1 MLRKLCKYEF
11 RSISRTLIP
20 IYIAVIAVSI
30 IAAISIGI
38 NIDYGEY
45 DGSKNLFVT
54 VTMGESP
61 FAYQLQQIFTVVM
74 SLTYFAVMVA
84 LFVLTVVVI
93 LQRFYKGLLCDEG
106 YLMFTLPVKPW
117 QLITSKG
124 ITAFV
129 MSILSGIVS
138 CISIFIMLLGSTKYP
153 LQMLAEF
160 FSFRNWSILFTQ
172 LNNDVPMWGLYLFEF
187 IILVIVGSLSSLYQI
202 YASMAI
208 GHLAKKHRIM
218 MSVVA
223 YIVISMILS
232 FIGGFFGVFS
242 IFAIENMAYTSANAG
257 EVFLNSFLIF
267 SIIISIIQL
276 AAFFVITE
284 RILSKKLNL
293 E

>member
-1 MLRKLCKYEF
+1 MIKKLCKYEF
-11 RSISRTLIP
+11 RSIGRTLIP

-30 IAAISIGI
+30 ITAISIAMNVNYANI
-38 NIDYGEY
+38 NYSSNSVQWAIEMNVPY
-45 DGSKNLFVT
+45 K
-54 VTMGESP
+54 
-61 FAYQLQQIFTVVM
+61 LQQVFTFVM

-84 LFVLTVVVI
+84 LFVLTFVII

-129 MSILSGIVS
+129 ISILSGIVS
-138 CISIFIMLLGSTKYP
+138 CISIFIMMIGVAEDRWTLLA
-153 LQMLAEF
+153 QM
-160 FSFRNWSILFTQ
+160 FSFKNWSMFFIR
-172 LNNDVPMWGLYLFEF
+172 LNEVIPLWGLYALE
-187 IILVIVGSLSSLYQI
+187 IIVYIIVGSLASLYQV

-208 GHLAKKHRIM
+208 GHLAKKNRIL

-232 FIGGFFGVFS
+232 FIGGIFGVFS
-242 IFAIENMAYTSANAG
+242 AFTMQNLIYINAG
-257 EVFLNSFLIF
+257 EAFLHALLIF
-267 SIIISIIQL
+267 SIIISIIECVV
-276 AAFFVITE
+276 FFVITE

>member
-1 MLRKLCKYEF
+1 MIKKLCKYEF
-11 RSISRTLIP
+11 RSIGRTLIP

-30 IAAISIGI
+30 ITSFTMGI
-38 NIDYGEY
+38 NIEY
-45 DGSKNLFVT
+45 NRNYNNILDGGVNLV
-54 VTMGESP
+54 
-61 FAYQLQQIFTVVM
+61 YQLQGIFTVVM
-74 SLTYFAVMVA
+74 SLAYFAVMVA
-84 LFVLTVVVI
+84 LFVLTFVII

-129 MSILSGIVS
+129 ISILSGIVS
-138 CISIFIMLLGSTKYP
+138 CISIFIMMIGVAEDRWTLLA
-153 LQMLAEF
+153 QM
-160 FSFRNWSILFTQ
+160 FSFKNWSMFFIR
-172 LNNDVPMWGLYLFEF
+172 LNEVVPMWGIYLFEF
-187 IILVIVGSLSSLYQI
+187 IILVIVSSLASLYQV

-208 GHLAKKHRIM
+208 GHLAKKNRIL

-232 FIGGFFGVFS
+232 FIGGIFGVFS
-242 IFAIENMAYTSANAG
+242 AFTMQNLIYINAG
-257 EVFLNSFLIF
+257 EAFLHALLIF
-267 SIIISIIQL
+267 SIIISIIEFVV
-276 AAFFVITE
+276 FFVITE

>member
-1 MLRKLCKYEF
+1 MIKKLCKYEF
-11 RSISRTLIP
+11 RSIGRTLIP

-30 IAAISIGI
+30 ITAISIAMNVNYANI
-38 NIDYGEY
+38 NYSSNSVQWAIEMNVPY
-45 DGSKNLFVT
+45 K
-54 VTMGESP
+54 
-61 FAYQLQQIFTVVM
+61 LQQVFTFVM

-84 LFVLTVVVI
+84 LFVLTFVII

-129 MSILSGIVS
+129 ISILSGIVS
-138 CISIFIMLLGSTKYP
+138 CISIFIMMIGVAEDRWTLLA
-153 LQMLAEF
+153 QM
-160 FSFRNWSILFTQ
+160 FSFKNWSMFFTR
-172 LNNDVPMWGLYLFEF
+172 LNEVVPMWGIYLFEF
-187 IILVIVGSLSSLYQI
+187 IILVIVSSLASLYQI

-208 GHLAKKHRIM
+208 GHLSKKNRIL

-223 YIVISMILS
+223 YIAISMILS
-232 FIGGFFGVFS
+232 FVGGIFGVFS
-242 IFAIENMAYTSANAG
+242 VLTIQNSIYYINAG
-257 EVFLNSFLIF
+257 EVFLHALLIF
-267 SIIISIIQL
+267 SIIISIIEFVV
-276 AAFFVITE
+276 FFVITE

>member
-1 MLRKLCKYEF
+1 MIKKLCKYEF
-11 RSISRTLIP
+11 RSIGRTLIP

-30 IAAISIGI
+30 ITAISIAMNVNYANI
-38 NIDYGEY
+38 NYSSNSVQWAIEMNVPY
-45 DGSKNLFVT
+45 K
-54 VTMGESP
+54 
-61 FAYQLQQIFTVVM
+61 LQQVFTFVM

-84 LFVLTVVVI
+84 LFVLTFVII

-129 MSILSGIVS
+129 ISILSGIVS
-138 CISIFIMLLGSTKYP
+138 CISIFIMMIGVAEDRWTLLA
-153 LQMLAEF
+153 QM
-160 FSFRNWSILFTQ
+160 FSFKNWSMFFIR
-172 LNNDVPMWGLYLFEF
+172 LNEVVPMWGIYLFEF
-187 IILVIVGSLSSLYQI
+187 IILVIVSSLASLYQV

-208 GHLAKKHRIM
+208 GHLAKKNRIL

-232 FIGGFFGVFS
+232 FIGGIFGVFS
-242 IFAIENMAYTSANAG
+242 AFTMQNLIYINAG
-257 EVFLNSFLIF
+257 EAFLHALLIF
-267 SIIISIIQL
+267 SIIISIIECVV
-276 AAFFVITE
+276 FFVITE

>member
-1 MLRKLCKYEF
+1 MLKKLCKYEF
-11 RSISRTLIP
+11 RSIGRTLIP

-30 IAAISIGI
+30 ITSFTMGI
-38 NIDYGEY
+38 NIEY
-45 DGSKNLFVT
+45 NRNYNNILDNGVNLV
-54 VTMGESP
+54 
-61 FAYQLQQIFTVVM
+61 YQLQGIFTVVM
-74 SLTYFAVMVA
+74 SLAYFAVMVA
-84 LFVLTVVVI
+84 LFVLTFVII

-129 MSILSGIVS
+129 ISILSGIVS
-138 CISIFIMLLGSTKYP
+138 CISIFIMMIGVAEDRWTLLA
-153 LQMLAEF
+153 QM
-160 FSFRNWSILFTQ
+160 FSFKNWSMFFIR
-172 LNNDVPMWGLYLFEF
+172 LNEVIPLWGLYALE
-187 IILVIVGSLSSLYQI
+187 IIVYIIVGSLASLYQV

-208 GHLAKKHRIM
+208 GHLAKKNRIL

-232 FIGGFFGVFS
+232 FIGGIFGVFS
-242 IFAIENMAYTSANAG
+242 AFTMQNLIYINAG
-257 EVFLNSFLIF
+257 EAFLHALLIF
-267 SIIISIIQL
+267 SIIISIIECVV
-276 AAFFVITE
+276 FFVITE

>member
-1 MLRKLCKYEF
+1 MLKKLCKYEF
-11 RSISRTLIP
+11 RSIGRTLIP

-30 IAAISIGI
+30 ITAISIAMNVNYANI
-38 NIDYGEY
+38 NYSSNSVQWAIEMNVPY
-45 DGSKNLFVT
+45 K
-54 VTMGESP
+54 
-61 FAYQLQQIFTVVM
+61 LQQVFTFVM

-84 LFVLTVVVI
+84 LFVLTFVII

-129 MSILSGIVS
+129 ISILSGIVS
-138 CISIFIMLLGSTKYP
+138 CISIFIMMIGVAEDRWTLLA
-153 LQMLAEF
+153 QM
-160 FSFRNWSILFTQ
+160 FSFKNWSMFFIR
-172 LNNDVPMWGLYLFEF
+172 LNEVVPMWGIYLFEF
-187 IILVIVGSLSSLYQI
+187 IILVIVSSLASLYQV

-208 GHLAKKHRIM
+208 GHLAKKNRIL

-232 FIGGFFGVFS
+232 FIGGIFGVFS
-242 IFAIENMAYTSANAG
+242 AFTMQNLIYINAG
-257 EVFLNSFLIF
+257 EAFLHALLIF
-267 SIIISIIQL
+267 SIIISIIECVV
-276 AAFFVITE
+276 FFVITE
-284 RILSKKLNL
+284 RILSKKLNI

>member
-1 MLRKLCKYEF
+1 MLKKLCKYEF
-11 RSISRTLIP
+11 RSIGRTLIP

-30 IAAISIGI
+30 ITAISIAMNVNYANI
-38 NIDYGEY
+38 NYSSNSVQWAIEMNVPY
-45 DGSKNLFVT
+45 K
-54 VTMGESP
+54 
-61 FAYQLQQIFTVVM
+61 LQQVFTFVM

-84 LFVLTVVVI
+84 LFVLTFVII

-129 MSILSGIVS
+129 ISILSGIVS
-138 CISIFIMLLGSTKYP
+138 CISIFIMMIGVAEDRWTLLA
-153 LQMLAEF
+153 QM
-160 FSFRNWSILFTQ
+160 FSFKNWSMFFIR
-172 LNNDVPMWGLYLFEF
+172 LNEVIPLWGLYALE
-187 IILVIVGSLSSLYQI
+187 IIVYIIVGSLASLYQV

-208 GHLAKKHRIM
+208 GHLAKKNRIL

-232 FIGGFFGVFS
+232 FIGGIFGVFS
-242 IFAIENMAYTSANAG
+242 AFTMQNLIYINAG
-257 EVFLNSFLIF
+257 EAFLHALLIF
-267 SIIISIIQL
+267 SIIISIIECVV
-276 AAFFVITE
+276 FFVITE

>member
-1 MLRKLCKYEF
+1 MLKKLCKYEF
-11 RSISRTLIP
+11 RSIGRTLIP

-30 IAAISIGI
+30 ITAISIAMNVNYANI
-38 NIDYGEY
+38 NYSSNSVQWAIEMNVPY
-45 DGSKNLFVT
+45 K
-54 VTMGESP
+54 
-61 FAYQLQQIFTVVM
+61 LQQVFTFVM

-84 LFVLTVVVI
+84 LFVLTFVII

-129 MSILSGIVS
+129 ISILSGIVS
-138 CISIFIMLLGSTKYP
+138 CISIFIMMIGVAEDRWTLLA
-153 LQMLAEF
+153 QM
-160 FSFRNWSILFTQ
+160 FSFKNWSMFFIR
-172 LNNDVPMWGLYLFEF
+172 LNEVVPMWGIYLFEF
-187 IILVIVGSLSSLYQI
+187 IILVIVSSLASLYQV

-208 GHLAKKHRIM
+208 GHLAKKNRIL

-232 FIGGFFGVFS
+232 FIGGIFGVFS
-242 IFAIENMAYTSANAG
+242 AFTMQNLIYINAG
-257 EVFLNSFLIF
+257 EAFLHALLIF
-267 SIIISIIQL
+267 SIIISIIEFVV
-276 AAFFVITE
+276 FFVITE

>member
-1 MLRKLCKYEF
+1 MIKKLCKYEF
-11 RSISRTLIP
+11 RSIGRTLIP

-30 IAAISIGI
+30 ITAISIAMNVNYANI
-38 NIDYGEY
+38 NYSSNSVQWAIEMNVPY
-45 DGSKNLFVT
+45 K
-54 VTMGESP
+54 
-61 FAYQLQQIFTVVM
+61 LQQVFTFVM

-84 LFVLTVVVI
+84 LFVLTFVII

-129 MSILSGIVS
+129 ISILSGIVS
-138 CISIFIMLLGSTKYP
+138 CISIFIMMIGVAEDRWTLLA
-153 LQMLAEF
+153 QM
-160 FSFRNWSILFTQ
+160 FSFKNWSMFFIR
-172 LNNDVPMWGLYLFEF
+172 LNEVIPLWGLYALE
-187 IILVIVGSLSSLYQI
+187 IIVYIIVGSLASLYQV

-208 GHLAKKHRIM
+208 GHLAKKNRIL

-232 FIGGFFGVFS
+232 FIGGIFVVFS
-242 IFAIENMAYTSANAG
+242 AFTMQNLIYINAG
-257 EVFLNSFLIF
+257 EAFLHALLIF
-267 SIIISIIQL
+267 SIIISIIECVV
-276 AAFFVITE
+276 FFVITE

>member
-1 MLRKLCKYEF
+1 MIKKLCKYEF
-11 RSISRTLIP
+11 RSIGRTLIP

-30 IAAISIGI
+30 ITAISIAMNVNYANI
-38 NIDYGEY
+38 NYSSNSVQWAIEMNVPY
-45 DGSKNLFVT
+45 K
-54 VTMGESP
+54 
-61 FAYQLQQIFTVVM
+61 LQQVFTFVM

-84 LFVLTVVVI
+84 LFVLTFVII

-129 MSILSGIVS
+129 ISILSGIVS
-138 CISIFIMLLGSTKYP
+138 CISIFIMMIGVAEDRWTLLA
-153 LQMLAEF
+153 QM
-160 FSFRNWSILFTQ
+160 FSFKNWSMFFIR
-172 LNNDVPMWGLYLFEF
+172 LNEVIPLWGLYALE
-187 IILVIVGSLSSLYQI
+187 IIVYIIVGSLASLYQV

-208 GHLAKKHRIM
+208 GHLAKKNRIL

-232 FIGGFFGVFS
+232 FIGGIFGVFS
-242 IFAIENMAYTSANAG
+242 AFTMQNLMYINAG
-257 EVFLNSFLIF
+257 EAFLHALLIF
-267 SIIISIIQL
+267 SIIISIIECVV
-276 AAFFVITE
+276 FFVITE

>member
-1 MLRKLCKYEF
+1 MIKKLCKYEF
-11 RSISRTLIP
+11 RSIGRTLIP

-30 IAAISIGI
+30 ITSFTMGI
-38 NIDYGEY
+38 NIEY
-45 DGSKNLFVT
+45 NRNYNNILDNGVNLV
-54 VTMGESP
+54 
-61 FAYQLQQIFTVVM
+61 YQLQGIFTVVM
-74 SLTYFAVMVA
+74 SLAYFAVMVA
-84 LFVLTVVVI
+84 LFVLTFVII

-129 MSILSGIVS
+129 ISILSGIVS
-138 CISIFIMLLGSTKYP
+138 CISIFIMMIGALPQPFKF
-153 LQMLAEF
+153 LAQF
-160 FSFRNWSILFTQ
+160 FSLENWSMFFTR
-172 LNNDVPMWGLYLFEF
+172 LNEVVPMWGIYLFEF
-187 IILVIVGSLSSLYQI
+187 IILVIVSSLASLYQV

-208 GHLAKKHRIM
+208 GHLAKKNRIL

-232 FIGGFFGVFS
+232 FIGGIFGVFS
-242 IFAIENMAYTSANAG
+242 AFTMQNLIYINAG
-257 EVFLNSFLIF
+257 EAFLHALLIF
-267 SIIISIIQL
+267 SIIISIIECVV
-276 AAFFVITE
+276 FFVITE

>member
-1 MLRKLCKYEF
+1 MLKKLCKYEF
-11 RSISRTLIP
+11 RSIGRTLIP

-30 IAAISIGI
+30 ITSFTMGI
-38 NIDYGEY
+38 NIEY
-45 DGSKNLFVT
+45 NRNYNNILDGGVNLV
-54 VTMGESP
+54 
-61 FAYQLQQIFTVVM
+61 YQLQGIFTVVM

-84 LFVLTVVVI
+84 LFVLTFVII

-129 MSILSGIVS
+129 ISILSGIVS
-138 CISIFIMLLGSTKYP
+138 CISIFIMMIGVAEDRWTLLA
-153 LQMLAEF
+153 QM
-160 FSFRNWSILFTQ
+160 FSFKNWSMFFIR
-172 LNNDVPMWGLYLFEF
+172 LNEVVPMWGIYLFEF
-187 IILVIVGSLSSLYQI
+187 IILVIVSSLASLYQV

-208 GHLAKKHRIM
+208 GHLAKKNRIL

-232 FIGGFFGVFS
+232 FIGGIFGVFS
-242 IFAIENMAYTSANAG
+242 AFTMQNLIYINAG
-257 EVFLNSFLIF
+257 EAFLHALLIF
-267 SIIISIIQL
+267 SIIISIIECVV
-276 AAFFVITE
+276 FFVITE

>member
-30 IAAISIGI
+30 IAAISIAM
-38 NIDYGEY
+38 NIDYANINYNGDSVQWAIEM
-45 DGSKNLFVT
+45 NLQ
-54 VTMGESP
+54 
-61 FAYQLQQIFTVVM
+61 YKLQQMFTVVM
-74 SLTYFAVMVA
+74 SLAYFAVMVA

-160 FSFRNWSILFTQ
+160 FSFRNWSIIFTQ
-172 LNNDVPMWGLYLFEF
+172 LNNAVPMWGLYVLEF
-187 IILVIVGSLSSLYQI
+187 IILVIVSSLAALYQI

-208 GHLAKKHRIM
+208 GHLAKKNRIL

-223 YIVISMILS
+223 YIAISMILS
-232 FIGGFFGVFS
+232 FIGGFLGVS
-242 IFAIENMAYTSANAG
+242 GIFLMEKVTYASAMELG
-257 EVFLNSFLIF
+257 EMFLQSLIIF
-267 SIIISIIQL
+267 SIIASIIQL

>member
-1 MLRKLCKYEF
+1 MIKKLCKYEF
-11 RSISRTLIP
+11 RSIGRTLIP

-30 IAAISIGI
+30 ITAISIAMNVNYANI
-38 NIDYGEY
+38 NYSSNSVQWAIEMNVPY
-45 DGSKNLFVT
+45 K
-54 VTMGESP
+54 
-61 FAYQLQQIFTVVM
+61 LQQVFTFVM

-84 LFVLTVVVI
+84 LFVLTFVII
-93 LQRFYKGLLCDEG
+93 LQRFYKGRLCDEG

-129 MSILSGIVS
+129 ISILSGIVS
-138 CISIFIMLLGSTKYP
+138 CISIFIMMIGVAEDRWTLLA
-153 LQMLAEF
+153 QM
-160 FSFRNWSILFTQ
+160 FSFKNWSMFFFR
-172 LNNDVPMWGLYLFEF
+172 LNEVIPLWGLYALE
-187 IILVIVGSLSSLYQI
+187 IIVYIIVGSLASLYQV

-208 GHLAKKHRIM
+208 GHLAKKNRIL

-232 FIGGFFGVFS
+232 FIGGIFGVFS
-242 IFAIENMAYTSANAG
+242 AFTMQNLIYINAG
-257 EVFLNSFLIF
+257 EAFLHALLIF
-267 SIIISIIQL
+267 SIIISIIECVV
-276 AAFFVITE
+276 FFVITE

>member
-1 MLRKLCKYEF
+1 MIKKLCKYEF
-11 RSISRTLIP
+11 RSIGRTLIP

-30 IAAISIGI
+30 ITAISIAMNVNYANI
-38 NIDYGEY
+38 NYSSNSVQWAIEMNVPY
-45 DGSKNLFVT
+45 K
-54 VTMGESP
+54 
-61 FAYQLQQIFTVVM
+61 LQQVFTFVM

-84 LFVLTVVVI
+84 LFVLTFVII

-129 MSILSGIVS
+129 ISILSGIVS
-138 CISIFIMLLGSTKYP
+138 CISIFIMMIGVAEDRWTLLA
-153 LQMLAEF
+153 QM
-160 FSFRNWSILFTQ
+160 FSFKNWSMFFIR
-172 LNNDVPMWGLYLFEF
+172 LNEVVPMWGIYLFEF
-187 IILVIVGSLSSLYQI
+187 IILVIVSSLASLYQV

-208 GHLAKKHRIM
+208 GHLAKKNRIL

-232 FIGGFFGVFS
+232 FIGGTFGVFS
-242 IFAIENMAYTSANAG
+242 AFTMQNLIYINAG
-257 EVFLNSFLIF
+257 EAFLHALLIF
-267 SIIISIIQL
+267 SIIISIIECVV
-276 AAFFVITE
+276 FFVITE

>member
-1 MLRKLCKYEF
+1 MLKKLCKYEF
-11 RSISRTLIP
+11 RSIGRTLIP

-30 IAAISIGI
+30 ITAISIAMNVNYANI
-38 NIDYGEY
+38 NYSSNSVQWAIEMNVPY
-45 DGSKNLFVT
+45 K
-54 VTMGESP
+54 
-61 FAYQLQQIFTVVM
+61 LQQVFTFVM

-84 LFVLTVVVI
+84 LFVLTFVII

-129 MSILSGIVS
+129 ISILSGIVS
-138 CISIFIMLLGSTKYP
+138 CISIFIMMIGVAEDRWTLLA
-153 LQMLAEF
+153 QM
-160 FSFRNWSILFTQ
+160 FSFKNWSMFFIR
-172 LNNDVPMWGLYLFEF
+172 LNEVIPMWGIYLFEF
-187 IILVIVGSLSSLYQI
+187 IILVIVSSLASLYQV

-208 GHLAKKHRIM
+208 GHLAKKNRIL

-232 FIGGFFGVFS
+232 FIGGIFGVFS
-242 IFAIENMAYTSANAG
+242 AFTMQNLIYINAG
-257 EVFLNSFLIF
+257 EAFLHALLIF
-267 SIIISIIQL
+267 SIIISIIECVV
-276 AAFFVITE
+276 FFVITE

>member
-1 MLRKLCKYEF
+1 MIKKLCKYEF
-11 RSISRTLIP
+11 RSIGRTLIP

-30 IAAISIGI
+30 ITSFTMGI
-38 NIDYGEY
+38 NIEY
-45 DGSKNLFVT
+45 NRNYNNILDGGVNLV
-54 VTMGESP
+54 
-61 FAYQLQQIFTVVM
+61 YQLQGIFTVVM
-74 SLTYFAVMVA
+74 SLAYFAVMVA
-84 LFVLTVVVI
+84 LFVLTFVII

-129 MSILSGIVS
+129 ISILSGIVS
-138 CISIFIMLLGSTKYP
+138 CISIFIMMIGVAEDRWTLLA
-153 LQMLAEF
+153 QM
-160 FSFRNWSILFTQ
+160 FSFKNWSMFFIR
-172 LNNDVPMWGLYLFEF
+172 LNEVVPMWGIYLFEF
-187 IILVIVGSLSSLYQI
+187 IILVIVSSLASLYQV

-208 GHLAKKHRIM
+208 GHLAKKNRIL

-232 FIGGFFGVFS
+232 FIGGIFGVFS
-242 IFAIENMAYTSANAG
+242 AFTMQNLIYINAG
-257 EVFLNSFLIF
+257 EAFLHALLIF
-267 SIIISIIQL
+267 SIIISIIECVV
-276 AAFFVITE
+276 FFVITE

>member
-1 MLRKLCKYEF
+1 MLKKLCKYEF
-11 RSISRTLIP
+11 RSIGRTLIP

-30 IAAISIGI
+30 ITSFTMGI
-38 NIDYGEY
+38 NIEY
-45 DGSKNLFVT
+45 NRNYNNILDGGVNLV
-54 VTMGESP
+54 
-61 FAYQLQQIFTVVM
+61 YQLQGIFTVVM
-74 SLTYFAVMVA
+74 SLAYFAVMVA
-84 LFVLTVVVI
+84 LFVLTFVII

-129 MSILSGIVS
+129 ISILSGIVS
-138 CISIFIMLLGSTKYP
+138 CISIFIMMIGVAEDRWTLLA
-153 LQMLAEF
+153 QM
-160 FSFRNWSILFTQ
+160 FSFKNWSMFFIR
-172 LNNDVPMWGLYLFEF
+172 LNEVVPMWGIYLFEF
-187 IILVIVGSLSSLYQI
+187 IILVIVSSLASLYQV

-208 GHLAKKHRIM
+208 GHLAKKNRIL

-232 FIGGFFGVFS
+232 FIGGIFGVFS
-242 IFAIENMAYTSANAG
+242 AFTMQNLIYINAG
-257 EVFLNSFLIF
+257 EAFLHALLIF
-267 SIIISIIQL
+267 SIIISIIEFVV
-276 AAFFVITE
+276 FFVITE

>member
-1 MLRKLCKYEF
+1 MIKKLCKYEF
-11 RSISRTLIP
+11 RSIGRTLIP

-30 IAAISIGI
+30 ITAISIAMNVNYANI
-38 NIDYGEY
+38 NYSSNSVQWAIEMNVPY
-45 DGSKNLFVT
+45 K
-54 VTMGESP
+54 
-61 FAYQLQQIFTVVM
+61 LQQVFTFVM

-84 LFVLTVVVI
+84 LFVLTFVII

-129 MSILSGIVS
+129 ISILSGIVS
-138 CISIFIMLLGSTKYP
+138 CISIFIMMIGVAEDRWTLLA
-153 LQMLAEF
+153 QM
-160 FSFRNWSILFTQ
+160 FSFKNWSMFFVR
-172 LNNDVPMWGLYLFEF
+172 LNEVIPLWGLYALE
-187 IILVIVGSLSSLYQI
+187 IIVYIIVGSLASLYQV

-208 GHLAKKHRIM
+208 GHLSKKNRIL

-223 YIVISMILS
+223 YIAISMILS
-232 FIGGFFGVFS
+232 FVGGIFGVFS
-242 IFAIENMAYTSANAG
+242 VLTIQNSIYYINAG
-257 EVFLNSFLIF
+257 EVFLHALLIF
-267 SIIISIIQL
+267 SIIISIIEFVV
-276 AAFFVITE
+276 FFVITE

>member
-1 MLRKLCKYEF
+1 MIKKLCKYEF
-11 RSISRTLIP
+11 RSIGRTLIP

-30 IAAISIGI
+30 ITAISIAMNVNYANI
-38 NIDYGEY
+38 NYSSNSVQWAIEMNVPY
-45 DGSKNLFVT
+45 K
-54 VTMGESP
+54 
-61 FAYQLQQIFTVVM
+61 LQQVFTFVM

-84 LFVLTVVVI
+84 LFVLTFVII

-129 MSILSGIVS
+129 ISILSGIVS
-138 CISIFIMLLGSTKYP
+138 CISIFIMMIGVAEDRWTLLA
-153 LQMLAEF
+153 QM
-160 FSFRNWSILFTQ
+160 FSFKNWSMFFFR
-172 LNNDVPMWGLYLFEF
+172 LNEVIPLWGLYALE
-187 IILVIVGSLSSLYQI
+187 IIVYIIVGSLASLYQV

-208 GHLAKKHRIM
+208 GHLAKKNRIL

-232 FIGGFFGVFS
+232 FIGGIFGVFS
-242 IFAIENMAYTSANAG
+242 AFTMQNLIYINAG
-257 EVFLNSFLIF
+257 EAFLHALLIF
-267 SIIISIIQL
+267 SIIISIIECVV
-276 AAFFVITE
+276 FFVITE